1 MNLCKEK
8 KKKKKGKTSCYL
20 GPIKTPMS
28 IIIIYF

>member
-8 KKKKKGKTSCYL
+8 KKKDKTSCYL